1 MDSTHGSL
9 TGSKA
14 IKLLLI
20 TLLLSIFPVNE
31 TVMAESKTQAMT
43 YVHIVRQGET
53 LWDIAGNYGLST
65 GELTKLNKLANPNIL
80 QTGQKLTIFKTE
92 ALQHTVNRGD
102 TLWEISRRYGVSVN
116 EITSINRISNPN
128 SLTVGQ
134 QLVIPID
141 GLPTGTKA
149 VAAAA
154 ASSSARTVISAQFS
168 WPLVGKITS
177 NFGPRKGAYHHG
189 IDIAGSR
196 GAPITA
202 AMAGTVERASWIG
215 SYGYAVILDHG
226 NGYKTLYAHASRLL
240 VKRGDRVEQGQRI
253 ALVGSTGNSTG
264 PHLHFEVIKNGTH
277 VNPRSYLKR

>member
-31 TVMAESKTQAMT
+31 TVMAGSKTQAMT

-65 GELTKLNKLANPNIL
+65 GELAKLNNLANPNIL
-80 QTGQKLTIFKTE
+80 QTGQKLAIFKTE
-92 ALQHTVNRGD
+92 ALQHTVNSGD
-102 TLWEISRRYGVSVN
+102 TLWEISRRYGASVN

-134 QLVIPID
+134 QLVIPIN

-154 ASSSARTVISAQFS
+154 ASSSARAASSAQFS
-168 WPLVGKITS
+168 WPLVGRITS
-177 NFGPRKGAYHHG
+177 AFGPRRGSYHHG
-189 IDIAGSR
+189 IDIAASR

-202 AMAGTVERASWIG
+202 AMAGNVQRAGWIG

-226 NGYKTLYAHASRLL
+226 NGYKTLYAHASRLF
-240 VKRGDRVEQGQRI
+240 VKRGDRVDKGQRI

-277 VNPRSYLKR
+277 VNPRIYLR